1 MSNSSNQSA
10 KFHNEVTVRT
20 PYCLWLTRTAEKAQK
35 NLDKPLRQKLKMAL
49 EGLAYAPRQQG
60 EQLKEPLS
68 CVLAH
73 HVKYQ
78 GVEWRIAYQI
88 DEEARR
94 VVIVM
99 IGPHENFYKSLKRL
113 IYSFFK

>member
-1 MSNSSNQSA
+1 MMSNPQA
-10 KFHNEVTVRT
+10 YHV
-20 PYCLWLTRTAEKAQK
+20 LLTRTAEKAQK
-35 NLDKPLRQKLKMAL
+35 NLDKPLRLKLKAAL
-49 EGLAYAPRQQG
+49 EGLMVSPRQQG

-68 CVLAH
+68 TLFAH

-78 GVEWRIAYQI
+78 GIEWRIAYQV
-88 DEEARR
+88 DEAARS

-113 IYSFFK
+113 IDAWF